1 MPLSVVMLTDEIYSA
16 FYCDYTEG
24 KSFLDSHSYSGNA
37 LACAAANAT
46 LDIFEDENIIES
58 NKPTIELIAK
68 QLKHLEQMPLVTKT
82 RQRGMIAAIELGT
95 FSSADRVNL
104 QIYSY
109 ALSQGIL
116 IRPLGN
122 VIYLMPPYTM
132 THDEI
137 LRVFEVITEAIERL
151 T

>member
-58 NKPTIELIAK
+58 NKPTIELMTE